1 MIYKTSEFDKHVH
14 LRTITVFSVH
24 YLSLV
29 VFLLSCSEDWVC
41 LLCQDVNE
49 TVVYGSEEMR
59 TSSLSLQDQ
68 RVRHH
73 QSEWIYTHSYTSNNF
88 KKEFLEKDCTLA

>member
-1 MIYKTSEFDKHVH
+1 MIYKTLEFVKNVH

-24 YLSLV
+24 YLSLG

-49 TVVYGSEEMR
+49 TVVYGSEELR
-59 TSSLSLQDQ
+59 TSSLSLPDQ
-68 RVRHH
+68 RVRPH
-73 QSEWIYTHSYTSNNF
+73 QPEWIFTNSYTRNNL
-88 KKEFLEKDCTLA
+88 KKDF

>member
-1 MIYKTSEFDKHVH
+1 MVYKTEFDKLVH
-14 LRTITVFSVH
+14 LRIITVFFVLH
-24 YLSLV
+24 LSLG
-29 VFLLSCSEDWVC
+29 VFLFSCSKDWVC

-59 TSSLSLQDQ
+59 TPSLSLQDQ

-73 QSEWIYTHSYTSNNF
+73 QPERIYIHSWTF
-88 KKEFLEKDCTLA
+88 

>member
-1 MIYKTSEFDKHVH
+1 MVYKMEFDKLVH
-14 LRTITVFSVH
+14 LRTITVFFDL
-24 YLSLV
+24 YLSLG
-29 VFLLSCSEDWVC
+29 VFLFSCSKDWVC

-59 TSSLSLQDQ
+59 THSLSLQDQ

-73 QSEWIYTHSYTSNNF
+73 QPERIYIHSWTF
-88 KKEFLEKDCTLA
+88 